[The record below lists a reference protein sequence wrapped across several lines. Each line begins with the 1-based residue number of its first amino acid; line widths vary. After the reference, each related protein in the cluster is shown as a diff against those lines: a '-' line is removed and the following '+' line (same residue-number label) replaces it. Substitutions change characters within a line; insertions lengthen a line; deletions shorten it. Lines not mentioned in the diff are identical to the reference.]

1 MLGGGRE
8 GDGEG
13 YGKRME
19 GRDMGWWWGSLGSAG
34 CLGGW
39 DASSECVDVTSW
51 LWLNIQE

>member
-1 MLGGGRE
+1 MLGGGR